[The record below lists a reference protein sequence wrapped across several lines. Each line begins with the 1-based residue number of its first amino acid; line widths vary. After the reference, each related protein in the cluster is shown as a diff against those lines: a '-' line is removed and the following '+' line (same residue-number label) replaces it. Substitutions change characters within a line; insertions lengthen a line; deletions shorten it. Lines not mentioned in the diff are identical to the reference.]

1 MKKLTAFVLS
11 AMMVLSLAACGAKTE
26 TPADTSTPAADA
38 TKPAEV
44 AKLTYAVEA
53 GSAGE
58 EVALANGYNVVSVD
72 SQAKA
77 LMEVQA
83 GTADAAIIDSL
94 MAGAMV
100 GEGTSY
106 PNLTITDQKLT
117 EELYGVGCRKGSDLA
132 SFINSVMAD
141 AYADGVLE
149 ATAETYGVQAA
160 LVEQPA
166 SEFTASESDSDVQYI
181 KDKGTLVIGITEFE
195 PMDYQDADG
204 NWIGFDADM
213 AKLVAEKLGVE
224 PVFTVINWD
233 NKVFEL
239 NSKNIDVVWNG
250 MTLTDD
256 VKALMATSE
265 PYCLNGQVVV
275 LAADVAD
282 QYQTVES
289 LSGLSFAVENG
300 SAGME
305 QAEAAGLDYVAMDT
319 QAKALMEVASGTS
332 DAAIIDL
339 LMAGAMIGEG
349 TSYPDMKLG
358 DELTTE
364 EYGVGC
370 RKGSDLADFINSVF
384 AETYADGTM
393 LEIAKTYGVQ
403 ESLVEQ
409 PAVEEVSYA
418 DDGDVAY
425 IKDKGPL
432 IVGIT
437 DFEPMDYKD
446 ENGEWI
452 GFDADMAKLVAE
464 KLGVEIQFIEIDW
477 DNKILELEAKSI
489 DVVWNGMTLTS
500 EVMNAMQCTN
510 AYCNNAQ
517 VVVTNG

>member
-106 PNLTITDQKLT
+106 PDLTITDQKLT

-132 SFINSVMAD
+132 SFINSVMAG

-166 SEFTASESDSDVQYI
+166 SEFTA
-181 KDKGTLVIGITEFE
+181 
-195 PMDYQDADG
+195 QDADG

-239 NSKNIDVVWNG
+239 NGKGIDVVWNG
-250 MTLTDD
+250 MTIT
-256 VKALMATSE
+256 T
-265 PYCLNGQVVV
+265 
-275 LAADVAD
+275 AA
-282 QYQTVES
+282 
-289 LSGLSFAVENG
+289 
-300 SAGME
+300 
-305 QAEAAGLDYVAMDT
+305 
-319 QAKALMEVASGTS
+319 
-332 DAAIIDL
+332 
-339 LMAGAMIGEG
+339 
-349 TSYPDMKLG
+349 
-358 DELTTE
+358 
-364 EYGVGC
+364 
-370 RKGSDLADFINSVF
+370 
-384 AETYADGTM
+384 
-393 LEIAKTYGVQ
+393 Q
-403 ESLVEQ
+403 ESME
-409 PAVEEVSYA
+409 
-418 DDGDVAY
+418 
-425 IKDKGPL
+425 
-432 IVGIT
+432 
-437 DFEPMDYKD
+437 
-446 ENGEWI
+446 
-452 GFDADMAKLVAE
+452 
-464 KLGVEIQFIEIDW
+464 
-477 DNKILELEAKSI
+477 
-489 DVVWNGMTLTS
+489 
-500 EVMNAMQCTN
+500 CTN

-517 VVVTNG
+517 VIVTK